1 MTAAAP
7 AISGPMRFF
16 LRLSPKWL
24 ITIFITTI
32 LIVGQISFQILKGVE
47 VLLLCVGTALVVEVL
62 LSKFAR
68 GRTANLQ
75 SAYVSGL
82 SMTVL
87 TQTQQGYWWPFVVG
101 AAIAITSKYALVYK
115 NQHLWNPTNFAISLL
130 VLLAPSS
137 VSVLSEQW
145 GNNKAPLLIVWLI
158 GLLVASRAK
167 ILHVTLT
174 YAAAF
179 LLLAWL
185 RSSITGSSYVN
196 EIAPITG
203 PMYQL
208 FLFFMI
214 TDPRTTVRSKKWR
227 IVVAL
232 IIALVECLIRLSHH
246 YEWHALAPLL
256 KAPPIFALA
265 IVGPIAVW
273 IDLYLRKEPSQGAA
287 KLAAA

>member
-16 LRLSPKWL
+16 LGLSPKWL

-47 VLLLCVGTALVVEVL
+47 VLVLCVGTALLVELV

-68 GRTANLQ
+68 GRVANMQ

-87 TQTQQGYWWPFVVG
+87 TQTQQGYWWPFIVG
-101 AAIAITSKYALVYK
+101 AAIAITSKFALVYK

-130 VLLAPSS
+130 VLFAPSS

-145 GNNKAPLLIVWLI
+145 GNNKAPLLIVWLV

-179 LLLAWL
+179 LLLGWL
-185 RSSITGSSYVN
+185 RSEITGSLYKN

-214 TDPRTTVRSKKWR
+214 TDPRTTVRSKRWR

-232 IIALVECLIRLSHH
+232 IIAVVECLIRLSHH
-246 YEWHALAPLL
+246 YEWHALEPLQS
-256 KAPPIFALA
+256 APPIFALA
-265 IVGPIAVW
+265 IVGPIALA
-273 IDLYLRKEPSQGAA
+273 IDLYLRKEPAPA
-287 KLAAA
+287 KPKLAAA